1 MINQDGLTWRQRP
14 AQRSFHELN
23 RPQDLPPAR
32 RIITRRVLIS
42 EGSSADTTSGESTD
56 AKPGAAAMAS

>member
-23 RPQDLPPAR
+23 RPQDLSPAR
-32 RIITRRVLIS
+32 RIITRRVLIA
-42 EGSSADTTSGESTD
+42 EGSSSDTTAGESAD
-56 AKPGAAAMAS
+56 AERGSAAVAS